1 MNLMYFESFAKPY
14 ISEQC
19 RKYEQRRK
27 YFGLTVQQKGAI
39 VISVQRGISEGRVK
53 RQKTEWSRSTLYP

>member
-53 RQKTEWSRSTLYP
+53 RQKT